1 MRCRAIPRR
10 GFCGRGR
17 LLPSGANAR
26 SGSPVPP
33 VIILPELLR
42 RKSARTEIARRIP
55 GRCPSMRR
63 GAQPSAKRE
72 SPHERQKRHGSLP
85 CLFRHRVR
93 GTPKAAYG
101 PHLHSP
107 AESVPYRALSPPHT
121 AAGQCLRPAAVP
133 FRRQRM
139 SQQKP
144 INSPAKPTARITTA
158 RGPARSVRQK
168 VTVPVW
174 LSSSRYWPSNRASV
188 LVQPSSLSTQRS
200 YRLPGSG
207 RRQWTV

>member
-1 MRCRAIPRR
+1 
-10 GFCGRGR
+10 
-17 LLPSGANAR
+17 
-26 SGSPVPP
+26 
-33 VIILPELLR
+33 
-42 RKSARTEIARRIP
+42 
-55 GRCPSMRR
+55 MRR

-207 RRQWTV
+207 RRPVPGPGPPPLRCRRCPHTPRRRPSRPPLPWCGRPVPGC